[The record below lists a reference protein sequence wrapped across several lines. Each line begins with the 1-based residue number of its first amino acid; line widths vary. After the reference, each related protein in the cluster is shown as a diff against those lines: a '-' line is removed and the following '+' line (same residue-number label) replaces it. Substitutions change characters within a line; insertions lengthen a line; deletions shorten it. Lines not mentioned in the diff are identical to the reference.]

1 MNSLN
6 ELARYLDMLSWYYN
20 IIIIVVVVCIILI
33 AYYVKKIKDVECKP
47 FQNKKPDYP
56 NKVIELLQNIL
67 SAQQHQNDEIKKLK
81 DELETARNGGV
92 KPGMKSKETQHHEE
106 IVALHNKQ
114 IELLNKILDS
124 TSGKEKE
131 KLMEKWKQ
139 ATDLLNEIK

>member
-6 ELARYLDMLSWYYN
+6 DLARYLDTISLFYN
-20 IIIIVVVVCIILI
+20 ISIIVVVVCTILI
-33 AYYVKKIKDVECKP
+33 TYFVKKIKDVECKP

-56 NKVIELLQNIL
+56 NKVIELLQNIHVT
-67 SAQQHQNDEIKKLK
+67 QQKQNEEIRKLK
-81 DELETARNGGV
+81 EELETTRNGGV
-92 KPGMKSKETQHHEE
+92 KPGMKSKDTQHHEE
-106 IVALHNKQ
+106 IVKLHNQQ

-139 ATDLLNEIK
+139 ATELLNDLK